1 MLSLSETFLHCFL
14 PRVHTQ
20 TVNINVEI
28 TWTLYF
34 KSYRHCTY
42 IDCLEMN
49 KFLVAGLVVCVLATI
64 VCILSTSIPY
74 WLYGHSKSY
83 GIETSVASGLWQ
95 VCVRS
100 KIQSSTE
107 TSCFKNSDLASW
119 MKAVR
124 AMMILGILFM
134 AMSAAIACLYLV
146 KFYTNNHVYICTV
159 FTAALGG
166 VFVIVGFV
174 VYASEFNKEN
184 QTAVH
189 LSGAFYLAVLS
200 AVLAFVAASLFVIS
214 RRSAGGYNTI

>member
-1 MLSLSETFLHCFL
+1 
-14 PRVHTQ
+14 
-20 TVNINVEI
+20 
-28 TWTLYF
+28 
-34 KSYRHCTY
+34 
-42 IDCLEMN
+42 MN

-107 TSCFKNSDLASW
+107 TSCFEYSDFAKAIIPSW
-119 MKAVR
+119 LKAVR

-174 VYASEFNKEN
+174 VYASEFHKEN